1 MLVQGTIY
9 IIFYTYIILYVLN
22 YKMDTLV
29 LIKSNNIAMMF
40 YSFLNYFIDQFQIT
54 FVPEDE
60 IVTISEANSEDD
72 LISLQRALP
81 PTTEESMA
89 LAIESPPLLNSMLLN
104 LITLTIVISFLSM
117 LCILYCRKIC
127 TYSAFF
133 YVNHIKKGT
142 NFI

>member
-1 MLVQGTIY
+1 
-9 IIFYTYIILYVLN
+9 
-22 YKMDTLV
+22 
-29 LIKSNNIAMMF
+29 MMS

-54 FVPEDE
+54 FVPEDG

-72 LISLQRALP
+72 LIPLQRALP
-81 PTTEESMA
+81 STTEESMA

-127 TYSAFF
+127 IYSAFF
-133 YVNHIKKGT
+133 YVNHIKKT
-142 NFI
+142 LKRISSN